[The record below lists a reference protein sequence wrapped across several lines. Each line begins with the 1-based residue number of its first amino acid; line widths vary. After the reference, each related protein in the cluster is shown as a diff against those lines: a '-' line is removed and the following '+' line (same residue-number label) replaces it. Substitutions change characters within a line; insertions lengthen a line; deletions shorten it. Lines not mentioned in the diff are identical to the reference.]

1 MSSDL
6 VTGDLRSP
14 LKRCSRPPFQTQFS
28 FHTARMGLLGVP
40 GLSLLLLFPM
50 EGAFANAHTGCFP
63 SHPLTNFFPWE
74 KYIRTF
80 ISKAGL
86 GETLPCC

>member
-14 LKRCSRPPFQTQFS
+14 LKRCSRPPFQTRFS

-40 GLSLLLLFPM
+40 GLSLLLPSPRKVPLPM
-50 EGAFANAHTGCFP
+50 LTP
-63 SHPLTNFFPWE
+63 DVSHPTP
-74 KYIRTF
+74 
-80 ISKAGL
+80 
-86 GETLPCC
+86 